1 MSLSKRTVETLIDL
15 VEIKLS
21 CMEVFDR
28 EDAREQAA
36 LELAVKELSSLLPQ
50 KTKAPVVTL
59 HKPQAQ
65 SNVAQSSVA
74 QSNVAQSNVAQPNV
88 SQPTAQRAVA

>member
-36 LELAVKELSSLLPQ
+36 LELAVKELSSLLPA
-50 KTKAPVVTL
+50 KVKAPVVTL
-59 HKPQAQ
+59 HKQ
-65 SNVAQSSVA
+65 SNVAPTNIQPT
-74 QSNVAQSNVAQPNV
+74 VAQP
-88 SQPTAQRAVA
+88 THRAVA

>member
-36 LELAVKELSSLLPQ
+36 LTQAVKELSALLPA
-50 KTKAPVVTL
+50 KTKAPVVQL
-59 HKPQAQ
+59 HA
-65 SNVAQSSVA
+65 
-74 QSNVAQSNVAQPNV
+74 AQPA
-88 SQPTAQRAVA
+88 QPTTHRAVA

>member
-50 KTKAPVVTL
+50 KTKAPVVNL
-59 HKPQAQ
+59 HKPQA
-65 SNVAQSSVA
+65 AA
-74 QSNVAQSNVAQPNV
+74 QSNVPQPA
-88 SQPTAQRAVA
+88 AQRAVA

>member
-50 KTKAPVVTL
+50 KVKAPVVTL
-59 HKPQAQ
+59 HKPQ
-65 SNVAQSSVA
+65 VAPA
-74 QSNVAQSNVAQPNV
+74 AAE
-88 SQPTAQRAVA
+88 PTVQRAVA